1 MLICSHY
8 VVYIGYLFGTVKNV
22 QTDFGRRVGYA
33 SINLL
38 IHCSVFMQHQPSW
51 LRAGR

>member
-1 MLICSHY
+1 MLICSHC
-8 VVYIGYLFGTVKNV
+8 VVYIGYVLGTVRYVK
-22 QTDFGRRVGYA
+22 TDFGRRVGYA

-38 IHCSVFMQHQPSW
+38 THCSVFVQHQPSW